1 MNVYIAGD
9 STVQTY
15 HETESRQAGWGQF
28 ISEYF
33 SCEVSF
39 FNHAIGG
46 RSSKSFIEEG
56 RLEEILSDITK
67 DDYLFIQMGHNDST
81 KSKPE
86 RYTEPYGDYKTYLK
100 RYIEEVRRKEAI
112 PILITPV
119 ARLHYVN
126 GEYLADFGDYCNA
139 MKEVAEEMNVLL
151 IDLMK
156 ESIAYFT
163 SINYETV
170 YSFFMVS
177 ENGTDHTHFTE
188 KGAREIAKIVS
199 NAIKTLPITLSKY
212 LIKE

>member
-1 MNVYIAGD
+1 
-9 STVQTY
+9 
-15 HETESRQAGWGQF
+15 
-28 ISEYF
+28 
-33 SCEVSF
+33 
-39 FNHAIGG
+39 IGG

-81 KSKPE
+81 QSKPE
-86 RYTEPYGDYKTYLK
+86 RYTEPYDDYKTYLK

-170 YSFFMVS
+170 YSFFMIS
-177 ENGTDHTHFTE
+177 ENGT
-188 KGAREIAKIVS
+188 
-199 NAIKTLPITLSKY
+199 
-212 LIKE
+212 